1 MLSHHMLMGAV
12 WSWSRPIISLHAPG
26 KYSSQRGDHSINPSW
41 KLLLKFEFKKNRQY
55 SYLWK
60 RQLRDS
66 TSKFEFW
73 FAMKGLL
80 ILCLL
85 AVGVQLGRAA
95 GNGDGEKEDV
105 GTVIGIDLGTTYSW
119 WVACLESHCL
129 RFSFC
134 LCCALINTFLL
145 FLFFLWKVLQ
155 FWYVKISTLFSLFL
169 SYTKVSESTKVV
181 VLKSLQTIR
190 ETESHP
196 PM

>member
-1 MLSHHMLMGAV
+1 M
-12 WSWSRPIISLHAPG
+12 
-26 KYSSQRGDHSINPSW
+26 
-41 KLLLKFEFKKNRQY
+41 LKFRIKKNRQY

-66 TSKFEFW
+66 TSKLKLG

-119 WVACLESHCL
+119 
-129 RFSFC
+129 
-134 LCCALINTFLL
+134 
-145 FLFFLWKVLQ
+145 
-155 FWYVKISTLFSLFL
+155 
-169 SYTKVSESTKVV
+169 
-181 VLKSLQTIR
+181 
-190 ETESHP
+190 
-196 PM
+196 